1 MSFSFEEQVLMNV
14 RFVLT
19 DPWNMIQGVMG
30 ANNGGNE
37 VNHLGKTSTRF
48 CVAGAVERA
57 IHTLN
62 GGKYVDLK
70 LVSYFVYYLNAVTE
84 LVCSEKFKHCPPP
97 TVMAANDWFSFD
109 KSHVLV
115 LEILDTAIELL
126 PTEET

>member
-19 DPWNMIQGVMG
+19 DPENMVQGVWG
-30 ANNGGNE
+30 ADKNGKE
-37 VNHLGKTSTRF
+37 VNPLSKNSVRF
-48 CVAGAVERA
+48 CVVGALERT
-57 IHTLN
+57 IHLLC